1 MRLLDVPAKGLEEV
15 HYWRRTVRGRL
26 TLLYV
31 GLFVAS
37 AVVLLAITYGLV
49 RHGGSSVAKAV
60 PAGGGAPGLLAPGPA
75 SSIVSEQ
82 HSTDLRRLLAGSA
95 IALAFMGALSIVL
108 GRLVAGRVLSPLRAM
123 TTATREI
130 SERNLH
136 RRLAVAG
143 PEDELKKLGDTID
156 GLLGRLQGAFDA
168 QRRFV
173 ANASHELRTP
183 LTVNRAVLE
192 MSLSDPNADV
202 QSLRV
207 ACKQVL
213 EEGRHQEDLID
224 ALLLL
229 ARSQRGLERREH
241 VDLASVVAD
250 VLAAYESDVQARGLR
265 LERSLS
271 PASLAGDPLLIKQL
285 VTNLVENALYHNM
298 PGGRA
303 SVSLQA
309 QEGQATL
316 KVVNTGP
323 VIGTG
328 EVDRLVQP
336 FQRLAPERTGEHDG
350 VGLGLSIVQ
359 AISDAHEAVLT
370 IQTEPFGGLA
380 VEVRFPP
387 PTTGPGD
394 PEDPVGGSHTG
405 V

>member
-1 MRLLDVPAKGLEEV
+1 MGLRD
-15 HYWRRTVRGRL
+15 WQRTVRGRL
-26 TLLYV
+26 TLLY
-31 GLFVAS
+31 GLLFLVS
-37 AVVLLAITYGLV
+37 GVVLLALTYGFV
-49 RHGGSSVAKAV
+49 RHGSSASVHPV
-60 PAGGGAPGLLAPGPA
+60 PAGGGPGLPGSA

-82 HSTDLRRLLAGSA
+82 RSTDLRQLLAGSGV
-95 IALAFMGALSIVL
+95 ALAFMGVLSIVL

-123 TTATREI
+123 TTTTQEI

-136 RRLAVAG
+136 RRLAVDG

-202 QSLRV
+202 ESLRA
-207 ACKQVL
+207 ACRQVL
-213 EEGRHQEDLID
+213 EEGRYQEDLID

-229 ARSQRGLERREH
+229 ARSQRGLERREQI
-241 VDLASVVAD
+241 DLAGVVAD
-250 VLAAYESDVQARGLR
+250 VLAAHESDAQARGLQ

-271 PASLAGDPLLIKQL
+271 PASLAGDPLLTRQL
-285 VTNLVENALYHNM
+285 ATNLVENALRHNT

-303 SVSLQA
+303 SVSVGTQD
-309 QEGQATL
+309 GRATL

-323 VIGTG
+323 VIETG

-336 FQRLAPERTGEHDG
+336 FQRLTPERTGEHDG

-359 AISDAHEAVLT
+359 AIVEAHDAVLT
-370 IQTEPFGGLA
+370 IEAEPFGGLA
-380 VEVRFPP
+380 VEVRFPALSSRS
-387 PTTGPGD
+387 D
-394 PEDPVGGSHTG
+394 DA
-405 V
+405 

>member
-1 MRLLDVPAKGLEEV
+1 MKGVEEIR
-15 HYWRRTVRGRL
+15 HWRRTVRGRL
-26 TLLYV
+26 TLLYA
-31 GLFVAS
+31 GLFLAS
-37 AVVLLAITYGLV
+37 AVVLLVITYGLV
-49 RHGGSSVAKAV
+49 RHGGSSVAKPV
-60 PAGGGAPGLLAPGPA
+60 PAGGGAPGLPAPGPA

-82 HSTDLRRLLAGSA
+82 RSTDLHQLLAGSA
-95 IALAFMGALSIVL
+95 VALALMAVLSIVL
-108 GRLVAGRVLSPLRAM
+108 GRLAAGRVLNPLRAM
-123 TTATREI
+123 TTATQEI
-130 SERNLH
+130 SAKNLH

-183 LTVNRAVLE
+183 LTVTRALLE
-192 MSLSDPNADV
+192 MSLSDPDADV
-202 QSLRV
+202 KSLRA
-207 ACKQVL
+207 ACRQVL
-213 EEGRHQEDLID
+213 DEGRHQEDLID

-229 ARSQRGLERREH
+229 ARSQRGLERREQ

-250 VLAAYESDVQARGLR
+250 VLAAHESDAQARGLQ

-271 PASLAGDPLLIKQL
+271 PASLAGDPLLTKQL

-303 SVSLQA
+303 SVSVRA
-309 QEGQATL
+309 QDGQATL

-328 EVDRLVQP
+328 EVDRLLQP

-350 VGLGLSIVQ
+350 VGLGLSVVQ
-359 AISDAHEAVLT
+359 AIVDAHDAVLA
-370 IQTEPFGGLA
+370 IHAEPFGGLA

-387 PTTGPGD
+387 PSTGPDD
-394 PEDPVGGSHTG
+394 PEDRVGGSHTAI
-405 V
+405 